1 MFNALKRSGIHTVG
15 ELVDYVK
22 KSPDA
27 MLSIRNFGEK
37 SRDELREKLV
47 LEGLVDAE
55 FFQTES
61 PEQETSS

>member
-1 MFNALKRSGIHTVG
+1 
-15 ELVDYVK
+15 
-22 KSPDA
+22 

-61 PEQETSS
+61 PEQEAPL